1 MCIFQYYLH
10 THVYRIHCMFLCSY
24 SYSFEI
30 IKMVLESL
38 SFFGGTFQTQ
48 VKSGK
53 KQSQIHNFSLRF
65 ADIFKFVN
73 LPLAR
78 ESLLSGDNNK

>member
-1 MCIFQYYLH
+1 
-10 THVYRIHCMFLCSY
+10 
-24 SYSFEI
+24 
-30 IKMVLESL
+30 MVLGSL

-48 VKSGK
+48 VKLGK
-53 KQSQIHNFSLRF
+53 KQGQIHNFSLRF